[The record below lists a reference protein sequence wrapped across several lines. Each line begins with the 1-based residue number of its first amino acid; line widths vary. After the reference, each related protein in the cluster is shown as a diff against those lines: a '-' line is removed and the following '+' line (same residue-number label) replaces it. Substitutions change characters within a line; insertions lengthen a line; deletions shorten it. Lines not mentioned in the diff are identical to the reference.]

1 MILILIK
8 MVGQK
13 QFKRKKIWFN
23 CEEKLLIKLT
33 KLCKKKGLIRN
44 KVLERI
50 LREYM
55 EDKK

>member
-1 MILILIK
+1 

-13 QFKRKKIWFN
+13 QFERKKIWFN